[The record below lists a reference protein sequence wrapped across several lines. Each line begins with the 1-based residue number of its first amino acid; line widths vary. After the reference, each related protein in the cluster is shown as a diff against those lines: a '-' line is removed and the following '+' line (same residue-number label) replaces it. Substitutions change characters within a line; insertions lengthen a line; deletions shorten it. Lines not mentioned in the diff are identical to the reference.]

1 MAEPIEP
8 PITLS
13 EEPSAAME
21 VFNSVKVSLAD
32 LCAKG
37 TAQYA
42 RKNYEDAS
50 DLFGRA
56 AELQAELNGELS
68 NDNAD
73 ILFLYGRS
81 LFKVGQSKSD
91 VLGGKSGGEKKKKP
105 KGIAEE
111 KKAEETE
118 VKTESEEKEVKAES
132 EKIAEEGAA
141 TIAEQEGS
149 ATAAVVDGK
158 KPLFQFTGDENFED
172 SDEDSEGS
180 EAEGEDEDD
189 LASAFEILDLARILF
204 EGKLK
209 AMALDENEPRDSPM
223 KKHVDERLADVHD
236 LLAEISLENENFPA
250 AVTDFKTALQY
261 KKALYPEESEIIAEA
276 HFKLSLALEFSSITV
291 AKGGEGEEA
300 TKESDSALD
309 QDLRDEAIK
318 ELELAI
324 QSTKLKLANQEVK
337 LAETSSPDDNEVTRT
352 QIADVKE
359 IVAEMESRLTEL
371 KGPAI
376 DIKEA
381 LYGSASMAGV
391 NPMGGILGATL
402 GETPAEAIARID
414 EAKKSAK
421 DLSGL
426 VRKKTKPAAEEEL
439 TASSS
444 AVTPAAASESTN
456 GKRKAEEDGD
466 VVESDSKKAKI
477 EEVADAAEPGA

>member
-13 EEPSAAME
+13 EEASAATE
-21 VFNSVKVSLAD
+21 VFNSVK
-32 LCAKG
+32 
-37 TAQYA
+37 
-42 RKNYEDAS
+42 
-50 DLFGRA
+50 
-56 AELQAELNGELS
+56 LNGELS

-91 VLGGKSGGEKKKKP
+91 VLGGKSGGEKKKKKP
-105 KGIAEE
+105 KGIVEE
-111 KKAEETE
+111 KKAEEKE
-118 VKTESEEKEVKAES
+118 VKTESEEKEVKTESEEKDVKTESEEKEVRTES

-149 ATAAVVDGK
+149 AAGAVVDAK

-180 EAEGEDEDD
+180 EAEAEDEDD

-291 AKGGEGEEA
+291 AKGREGEEA

-391 NPMGGILGATL
+391 NPKGGILGATL

-426 VRKKTKPAAEEEL
+426 VRKKTKPAEEEP

-444 AVTPAAASESTN
+444 AAAPASASTN
-456 GKRKAEEDGD
+456 GKRKAEDDED

-477 EEVADAAEPGA
+477 EEVADAEPGA